1 MNFFVIDSPFMRF
14 MGKVGD
20 ILILN
25 MLFVI
30 TSLPIVTIGTAL
42 SALYT
47 VTLKIA
53 RGDDPSVIKDYFK
66 AYRGNFKTATIC
78 WLIMAISGILL
89 IMDFYLIGLLEK
101 GSTYTIFR
109 LLLAVILGVWALL
122 FLYLFP
128 YIARFEN
135 SCFNSFKN
143 ALFLSVAHIPVTLFM
158 LIMSI
163 GVFVLTLFSAR
174 SFTISLIIWV
184 FFGCAFLAYV
194 YSLFLSRVFAKYE
207 TKQ

>member
-53 RGDDPSVIKDYFK
+53 RGDEPSVIKEYFK

-78 WLIMAISGILL
+78 WLIMALSGVF
-89 IMDFYLIGLLEK
+89 IMTDFYLIGLLDK
-101 GSTYTIFR
+101 SSVYTVFR
-109 LLLAVILGVWALL
+109 LLLAVILGIWMLL

-135 SCFNSFKN
+135 TCFNSLKN
-143 ALFLSVAHIPVTLFM
+143 ALFLSVAHIPLTIFM
-158 LIMSI
+158 LVMSI
-163 GVFVLTLFSAR
+163 GVLVLTLFSSR
-174 SFTISLIIWV
+174 SFTISLIMWI
-184 FFGCAFLAYV
+184 FFGFAFLAYI
-194 YSLFLSRVFAKYE
+194 YSLFLSRIFAKYE
-207 TKQ
+207 